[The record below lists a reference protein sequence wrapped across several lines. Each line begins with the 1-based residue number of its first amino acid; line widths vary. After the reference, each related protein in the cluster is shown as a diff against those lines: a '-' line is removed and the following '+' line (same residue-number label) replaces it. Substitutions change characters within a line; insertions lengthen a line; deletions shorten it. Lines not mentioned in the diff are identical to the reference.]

1 MSLEPDEID
10 GLDLVWIGI
19 DKSEQVAAFVTAGSG
34 YVPPTAFDGISDVEK
49 LILEQSPR
57 CECKLHI
64 DVPRPDSYV
73 ALAQRGYFVF
83 DWAQVGEHDSYYE
96 LAARPLVPIRA
107 SDLSTVLG
115 RIAKRTKISN
125 HLFSDC
131 EFLEVASLS

>member
-1 MSLEPDEID
+1 MSLAPDEIA

-34 YVPPTAFDGISDVEK
+34 YVPPSALDGISDVEK

-57 CECKLHI
+57 CAYKLHI

-73 ALAQRGYFVF
+73 KLAERGYFVF
-83 DWAQVGEHDSYYE
+83 DWAHVGEQDSYYE
-96 LAARPLVPIRA
+96 LAARPVVPIRVP
-107 SDLSTVLG
+107 DLSAELG
-115 RIAKRTKISN
+115 CIAERTKISN

-131 EFLEVASLS
+131 EFLEVARLS